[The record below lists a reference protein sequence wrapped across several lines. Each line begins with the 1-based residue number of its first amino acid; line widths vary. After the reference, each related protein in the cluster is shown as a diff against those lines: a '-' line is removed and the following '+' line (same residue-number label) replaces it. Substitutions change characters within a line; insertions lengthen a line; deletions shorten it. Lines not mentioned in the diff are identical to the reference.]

1 MIRLPLSQH
10 RLVWLYR
17 LALLAAVAAISWL
30 AFTSVSVRPAQL
42 ASDKFNHALAF
53 FVLAFLIDNAFPRVR
68 FLWVKIWPLLAY
80 GIAIEI
86 IQRFVSREPSLLDL
100 GADALGVALYWL
112 LRKWLRRIVVGRLP
126 AEEQG
131 TAAGG

>member
-42 ASDKFNHALAF
+42 TSDKFNHALAF
-53 FVLAFLIDNAFPRVR
+53 FVLAFLVDNAFPRMR
-68 FLWVKIWPLLAY
+68 FLCVKIWPLLAY

-86 IQRFVSREPSLLDL
+86 IQRYVSRDSSWLDL
-100 GADALGVALYWL
+100 VADGVGIALYWL
-112 LRKWLRRIVVGRLP
+112 PRKWLRQVVVGRQQLDLP
-126 AEEQG
+126 
-131 TAAGG
+131 